1 MTELLAK
8 LENFISQNP
17 DIVTWSVAGFI
28 ILLALLMNR
37 KWFKDVRAERK
48 LNNALKKAGIES
60 LHNVSIPDGMEG
72 SIFIDNLILTPQG
85 IYLVVVKRFRGV
97 IFAAEKIDLWTQVVG
112 NKSYKFDNPLRQLEE
127 DIPLINALC
136 KYSKVE
142 PRVLFIPGSEF
153 PKGKPDHIISIDE
166 LKKWR
171 EEKTT
176 EAATSLLEDWKRLK
190 SLAQK
195 SEVLEDTGM
204 VLDEDKSSTRVF
216 SLLMMGILLASWL
229 GWRLVK

>member
-17 DIVTWSVAGFI
+17 DIVTWSVAGCI
-28 ILLALLMNR
+28 ILFTLLMHR

-48 LNNALKKAGIES
+48 LNNSLKKAGIES

-72 SIFIDNLILTPQG
+72 NIFIEHLILTAQG

-112 NKSYKFDNPLRQLEE
+112 NKSYKFENPLHQLEE
-127 DIPLINALC
+127 DIPLLNALC

-153 PKGKPDHIISIDE
+153 PKGKPEHIISVDE
-166 LKKWR
+166 LKRWR
-171 EEKTT
+171 SEKST
-176 EAATSLLEDWKRLK
+176 EPATSLLEDWNRLK

-195 SEVLEDTGM
+195 SELIDDTGM
-204 VLDEDKSSTRVF
+204 MLDEDKSSAHVF
-216 SLLMMGILLASWL
+216 SLLLMGILLASWL
-229 GWRLVK
+229 GWRLL